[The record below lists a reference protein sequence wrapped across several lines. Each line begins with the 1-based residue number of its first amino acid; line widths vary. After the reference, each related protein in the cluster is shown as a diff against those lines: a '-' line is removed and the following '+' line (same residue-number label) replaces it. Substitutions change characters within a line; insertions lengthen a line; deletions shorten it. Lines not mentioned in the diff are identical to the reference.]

1 LTTTDGKLLVL
12 IVEDI
17 EDLAGVMQITLRRMG
32 IESYHASDGYIALDY
47 LAQNTPD
54 LVLLDIGLPGMSGWE
69 VLEQIKANM
78 NDNDIPFPIIILTA
92 FNDPANRL
100 IGKLQK
106 YVTQYVTKPFE
117 VETLRKA
124 VRGALQLED

>member
-1 LTTTDGKLLVL
+1 MTTSDRQLLVL

-32 IESYHASDGYIALDY
+32 INTHHVSDGYAALDF
-47 LAQNTPD
+47 LAENTPD
-54 LVLLDIGLPGMSGWE
+54 LVLLDIGLPGMSGWD
-69 VLEQIKANM
+69 VLENIKANM
-78 NDNDIPFPIIILTA
+78 EEIPFPIIILTA

-100 IGKLQK
+100 IGRLQK

-124 VRGALQLED
+124 VRSALQLGD

>member
-1 LTTTDGKLLVL
+1 MTTTDGKLLVL

-47 LAQNTPD
+47 LAENTPD

-69 VLEQIKANM
+69 VLEQIKASM
-78 NDNDIPFPIIILTA
+78 DEIPFPIIILTA

>member
-1 LTTTDGKLLVL
+1 MTTPDGKFLVL

-47 LAQNTPD
+47 LAENTPD

-69 VLEQIKANM
+69 VLEQIKANL
-78 NDNDIPFPIIILTA
+78 DEIPFPIIILTA

-106 YVTQYVTKPFE
+106 YVTKYVTKPFE

-124 VRGALQLED
+124 VKEALQLEG

>member
-1 LTTTDGKLLVL
+1 MTTTDGKLLVL

-47 LAQNTPD
+47 LAENTPD

-69 VLEQIKANM
+69 VLENIKAM
-78 NDNDIPFPIIILTA
+78 KEEIPFPIIILTA